1 MKEVDIGK
9 EMEDEQ
15 VKVEKENPERFSI
28 NIIEEK
34 RRIKGGDEK
43 MRKITIYESAHDTTP
58 EDWDTIKEILTMHKI
73 KFEEGRPQYNNYCAE
88 VEVWHWIGWKE

>member
-1 MKEVDIGK
+1 
-9 EMEDEQ
+9 
-15 VKVEKENPERFSI
+15 
-28 NIIEEK
+28 
-34 RRIKGGDEK
+34 

-73 KFEEGRPQYNNYCAE
+73 KFEEGRPQYNNYCAD